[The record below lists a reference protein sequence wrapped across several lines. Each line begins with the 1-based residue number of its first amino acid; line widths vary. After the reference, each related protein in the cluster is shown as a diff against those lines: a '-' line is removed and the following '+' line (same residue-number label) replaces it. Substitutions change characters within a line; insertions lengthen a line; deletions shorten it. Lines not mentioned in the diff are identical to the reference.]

1 MRIKFDEKMLVAQD
15 LSAIG
20 NLSLAVAIPILQV
33 QKIQLA
39 ILPTSLLSTQS
50 EGFGTP
56 AVSDCYS
63 FVKATFAHWQT
74 QNVNITAALVG
85 YIDNLAT
92 GKALYQYLNQAKL
105 ELVVIDPVFA
115 DEGKFYP
122 NFDERHL
129 ALQKKL
135 LQVADFATPNLTEAK
150 FLTGQMQNTPDL
162 TQLAREV
169 ERLLRPGGRAVITGV
184 ELDGQKGCIWL
195 EEGQLKTC
203 VLPKVKGHF
212 YGSGDVFA
220 ALLASFLR
228 QGVSFEQAIKQ
239 ATSLT
244 QQALIQTA
252 DQNVE
257 RSYGIYLGELLP
269 QLAKG
274 ISHED

>member
-33 QKIQLA
+33 QKIPLA

-63 FVKATFAHWQT
+63 FVKETFAHWQA
-74 QNVNITAALVG
+74 QNVKITAALVG

-92 GKALYQYLNQAKL
+92 GEALYQYLKQAEL
-105 ELVVIDPVFA
+105 DLVVIDPVFA

-122 NFDERHL
+122 NLDERHL
-129 ALQKKL
+129 VLQKKL

-150 FLTGQMQNTPDL
+150 FLTGQTQNDLDL
-162 TQLAREV
+162 TKLAYEV
-169 ERLLRPGGRAVITGV
+169 ERLLRSGGRAVITGV

-195 EEGQLKTC
+195 EDGQLKTC
-203 VLPKVKGHF
+203 VLPKVTGHF

-228 QGVSFEQAIKQ
+228 QRVPFEQAIKQ
-239 ATSLT
+239 ATRLT
-244 QQALIQTA
+244 QQALVQTA
-252 DQNVE
+252 DQNVD

>member
-33 QKIQLA
+33 QKIPLA

-63 FVKATFAHWQT
+63 FVKETFAHWQA
-74 QNVNITAALVG
+74 QNVKITAALVG

-92 GKALYQYLNQAKL
+92 GEALYQYLKQAEL
-105 ELVVIDPVFA
+105 DLVVIDPVFA

-122 NFDERHL
+122 NLDERHL

-150 FLTGQMQNTPDL
+150 FLTGQTQNDLDL
-162 TQLAREV
+162 TKLAYEV

-195 EEGQLKTC
+195 EDGQLKTC
-203 VLPKVKGHF
+203 VLPKVIGHF

-228 QGVSFEQAIKQ
+228 QKVPFEQAIKQ
-239 ATSLT
+239 ATRLT

-252 DQNVE
+252 DQNVD

-274 ISHED
+274 I

>member
-33 QKIQLA
+33 QKIPLA

-63 FVKATFAHWQT
+63 FVKETFAHWQA
-74 QNVNITAALVG
+74 QNVKITAALVG

-92 GKALYQYLNQAKL
+92 GEALYQYLKQAEL
-105 ELVVIDPVFA
+105 DLVVIDPVFA

-122 NFDERHL
+122 NLDERHL
-129 ALQKKL
+129 VLQKKL

-150 FLTGQMQNTPDL
+150 FLTGQTQNDLDL
-162 TQLAREV
+162 TKLAYEV
-169 ERLLRPGGRAVITGV
+169 ERLLRSGGRAVITGV

-195 EEGQLKTC
+195 EDGQLKTC
-203 VLPKVKGHF
+203 VLPKVTGHF

-228 QGVSFEQAIKQ
+228 QKVPFEQAIKQ
-239 ATSLT
+239 ATRLT

-252 DQNVE
+252 DQNVD

-274 ISHED
+274 ISYED

>member
-33 QKIQLA
+33 QKIPLA

-50 EGFGTP
+50 EGFGIP

-63 FVKATFAHWQT
+63 FVKETFAHWQA
-74 QNVNITAALVG
+74 QNVKITAALVG

-92 GKALYQYLNQAKL
+92 GEALYQYLKQAEL
-105 ELVVIDPVFA
+105 DLVVIDPVFA
-115 DEGKFYP
+115 DEGKFYL
-122 NFDERHL
+122 NLDERHL

-150 FLTGQMQNTPDL
+150 FLTGQMQNDPDL
-162 TQLAREV
+162 AKLAHEV

-195 EEGQLKTC
+195 EDGQLKTC
-203 VLPKVKGHF
+203 VLPKVTGHF

-228 QGVSFEQAIKQ
+228 QKVPFEQAIKQ
-239 ATSLT
+239 ATGLT

-252 DQNVE
+252 DQNVD
-257 RSYGIYLGELLP
+257 RSYGIYLGKLLP

>member
-33 QKIQLA
+33 QKIPLA

-63 FVKATFAHWQT
+63 FVKETFAHWQA
-74 QNVNITAALVG
+74 QNVKITAALVG

-92 GKALYQYLNQAKL
+92 GEALYQYLKQAEL
-105 ELVVIDPVFA
+105 DLVVIDPVFA
-115 DEGKFYP
+115 DEGNFYP
-122 NFDERHL
+122 NLDERHL

-150 FLTGQMQNTPDL
+150 FLTGQMQNDPDL
-162 TQLAREV
+162 AKLAHEV

-195 EEGQLKTC
+195 DEGQLKTC
-203 VLPKVKGHF
+203 VLPKVAGHF

-228 QGVSFEQAIKQ
+228 QKVPFEQAIKQ

-252 DQNVE
+252 DQNVD

>member
-33 QKIQLA
+33 QKIPLA

-50 EGFGTP
+50 EGFGIP

-63 FVKATFAHWQT
+63 FVKETFAHWQA
-74 QNVNITAALVG
+74 QNVKITAALVG

-92 GKALYQYLNQAKL
+92 GEALYQYLKQAEL
-105 ELVVIDPVFA
+105 DLVVIDPVFA
-115 DEGKFYP
+115 DEGNFYP
-122 NFDERHL
+122 NLDERHL

-150 FLTGQMQNTPDL
+150 FLTGQMQNDPDL
-162 TQLAREV
+162 AKLAHEV

-195 EEGQLKTC
+195 EDGQLKTC
-203 VLPKVKGHF
+203 VLPKVTGHF

-228 QGVSFEQAIKQ
+228 QKVPFEQAIKQ
-239 ATSLT
+239 ATGLT

-252 DQNVE
+252 DQNVD

>member
-33 QKIQLA
+33 QKIPLA

-50 EGFGTP
+50 EGFGIP

-63 FVKATFAHWQT
+63 FVKETFAHWQA
-74 QNVNITAALVG
+74 QNVKITAALVG

-92 GKALYQYLNQAKL
+92 GEALYQYLKQAEL
-105 ELVVIDPVFA
+105 DLVVIDPVFA
-115 DEGKFYP
+115 DEGNFYP
-122 NFDERHL
+122 NLDERHL

-135 LQVADFATPNLTEAK
+135 LQVADFATPNLIEAK
-150 FLTGQMQNTPDL
+150 FLTGQMQNDPDL
-162 TQLAREV
+162 AKLAHEV

-195 EEGQLKTC
+195 EDGQLKTC
-203 VLPKVKGHF
+203 VLPKVTGHF

-228 QGVSFEQAIKQ
+228 QKVPFEQAIKQ
-239 ATSLT
+239 ATGLT

-252 DQNVE
+252 DQNVD

>member
-33 QKIQLA
+33 QKIPLA

-122 NFDERHL
+122 NLDERHL
-129 ALQKKL
+129 
-135 LQVADFATPNLTEAK
+135 N
-150 FLTGQMQNTPDL
+150 
-162 TQLAREV
+162 
-169 ERLLRPGGRAVITGV
+169 
-184 ELDGQKGCIWL
+184 
-195 EEGQLKTC
+195 
-203 VLPKVKGHF
+203 
-212 YGSGDVFA
+212 
-220 ALLASFLR
+220 
-228 QGVSFEQAIKQ
+228 
-239 ATSLT
+239 
-244 QQALIQTA
+244 
-252 DQNVE
+252 
-257 RSYGIYLGELLP
+257 
-269 QLAKG
+269 
-274 ISHED
+274 

>member
-1 MRIKFDEKMLVAQD
+1 
-15 LSAIG
+15 
-20 NLSLAVAIPILQV
+20 
-33 QKIQLA
+33 
-39 ILPTSLLSTQS
+39 
-50 EGFGTP
+50 
-56 AVSDCYS
+56 S
-63 FVKATFAHWQT
+63 FVKETFAHWQA
-74 QNVNITAALVG
+74 QNVKITAALVG

-92 GKALYQYLNQAKL
+92 GEALYQYLKQAEL
-105 ELVVIDPVFA
+105 DLVVIDPVFA

-122 NFDERHL
+122 NLDERHL

-150 FLTGQMQNTPDL
+150 FLTGQMQNDPDL
-162 TQLAREV
+162 AKLAHEV

-195 EEGQLKTC
+195 EDGQLKTC
-203 VLPKVKGHF
+203 VLPKVTGHF

-228 QGVSFEQAIKQ
+228 QKVPFEQAIKQ
-239 ATSLT
+239 ATGLT

-252 DQNVE
+252 DQNVD